1 MTVLQ
6 AVADKANAKLLRIA
20 RREQAAR
27 MPHAGFVHLRLHS
40 AYSMLEGAIQPED
53 LAKACRKGGFPA
65 GALVD
70 RGNMFAAMDYSY
82 AAKDAGVQPIIGAMV
97 AVERPGSRTAL
108 TRPVFD
114 WLVLLTQDQAGYSNL
129 ISLVS
134 QAHLGADPTDDPHL
148 KLTEFDGR
156 TDGLLCLTGGADGAL
171 ARLLADGQPIDD
183 YADALVRL
191 FPGRLY
197 VEISRANDP
206 IEARSEP
213 GLLRLAEA
221 RELPI
226 VATNPVKFIDE
237 RVHLAHDALLC
248 IADSAY
254 VEAEDRRKSNPE
266 HRLKSAAEMRAAF
279 ADLPEALANTVVVA
293 QRCAVAAPSRKPILP
308 RMTSDGASED
318 PALVSAAEAGLIRRL
333 EHAGIIG
340 DAAIPYRDRLAF
352 ELGVI
357 NTMGFPGYF
366 LIVADFIAW
375 AKQQGIPVGPG
386 RGSGAGSVVAWAL
399 TITDLDPL
407 EHGLLFERFLNPD
420 RVSMPDFDIDFC
432 ETRRVEVI
440 KYVQERYGRDQVAQI
455 ITFGKMKARAVLK
468 DVGRVLQMPYGQTD
482 RLSKLVPSHPTDPWT
497 LARTLGIGKDKDGKR
512 YPGLP
517 EFIAERDRDP
527 KVKRLIEIALQLE
540 GLPRH
545 SSTHAAGVV
554 IGDRPLSQLVPL
566 YRDPRSDMP
575 VTQFEMK
582 AVEKAGLVKFDF
594 LGLKTLSVLDR
605 AAKLLKDRG
614 VSVDWLNL
622 PLDDPEV
629 YKLLA
634 RADTVGVFQFES
646 EGMRRALGQVRPDC
660 FGDIVALGALYRPGP
675 MDNIPSFANRKH
687 KREEVELLHPLMEPI
702 LRETYGIIVYQEQVM
717 QIARTLAGYSLGEAD
732 LLRRAM
738 GKKIHAEMVAQKERF
753 AEGADKNGIDKATA
767 SAIFD
772 LVLKFANYGF
782 NKSHAAA
789 YALVSF
795 QTAWLKAHHPVE
807 FFAASM
813 AYDIT
818 NTDRLAAFT
827 EDARRSGVRVLPP
840 CINRSQADFSVEDGA
855 VRYALAALKNVGEKA
870 MEVVVAGRGP
880 GYAAL
885 PAFSKNVDPKLL
897 NKRQLESLIAA
908 GCFDGIEPNRAGV
921 YLLAEAILGTAQAA
935 AEARD
940 SAQAA
945 LFGESTDQGLAMLV
959 PANAGWSMAE
969 TMAQEKEAFGFYF
982 SGHPVEAW
990 RPVLDAQ
997 GAKSFAEVAALPAPP
1012 GGGRQGVVMAG
1023 LIEDIRW
1030 RTPQTGKGNRYMLIT
1045 LSDRSGQY
1053 VASCF
1058 DEETQLRIEAIAGD
1072 APSVLLHAELMWR
1085 EGEEVPR
1092 VTARGVTL
1100 LAEMA
1105 KRVRGRLIIDIAE
1118 PHEVA
1123 ELATLV
1129 GEAKGKGRGELVAA
1143 VSTEAGLARLWLGRD
1158 YLFDSEMMERV
1169 KRAFGAERVLT
1180 EALDPPRLALVG

>member
-1 MTVLQ
+1 
-6 AVADKANAKLLRIA
+6 
-20 RREQAAR
+20 
-27 MPHAGFVHLRLHS
+27 MPHAGFVHLRLFS

-53 LAKACRKGGFPA
+53 IAKASRRGLFPA
-65 GALVD
+65 AGLAD
-70 RGNMFAAMDYSY
+70 RGNMFAAMDFSA
-82 AAKDAGVQPIIGAMV
+82 AAKSSGVQPIIGAMV
-97 AVERPGSRTAL
+97 AVERPGSRSAT
-108 TRPVFD
+108 TRPIHD
-114 WLVLLTQDQAGYSNL
+114 WLVVFAQDSIGYTNL
-129 ISLVS
+129 IALVS
-134 QAHLGADPTDDPHL
+134 AAHLGVEPPEDPHL
-148 KLTEFDGR
+148 TLADFAGR
-156 TDGLLCLTGGADGAL
+156 TAGLLCLTAGADGAL
-171 ARLLADGQPIDD
+171 ARLLADGQAVDG
-183 YADALVRL
+183 YADALMTL

-197 VEISRANDP
+197 IEISRCNDP
-206 IEARSEP
+206 VERRSEA
-213 GLLRLAEA
+213 GLLALAA
-221 RELPI
+221 DHGLPI
-226 VATNPVKFIDE
+226 VATNPVKFLQPN
-237 RVHLAHDALLC
+237 VHLAHDALLC

-254 VEAEDRRKSNPE
+254 VEAEERRRSNPE
-266 HRLKSAAEMRAAF
+266 HRLKSADEMKRAF
-279 ADLPEALANTVVVA
+279 ADLPEAIANTLVIA
-293 QRCAVAAPSRKPILP
+293 RRCAVAAPSRKPILP
-308 RMTSDGASED
+308 RMAEGGESED
-318 PALVSAAEAGLIRRL
+318 PALVAAARAGLEKRLAARAVADPQPYHDRL
-333 EHAGIIG
+333 E
-340 DAAIPYRDRLAF
+340 F

-357 NTMGFPGYF
+357 NAMGFPGYF
-366 LIVADFIAW
+366 LIVADFIGW
-375 AKQQGIPVGPG
+375 AKSQGIPVGPG
-386 RGSGAGSVVAWAL
+386 RGSGAGSVVAWSLA
-399 TITDLDPL
+399 ITDLDPL

-432 ETRRVEVI
+432 ETRRGEVI
-440 KYVQERYGRDQVAQI
+440 QYVQQRYGSAQVAQI

-468 DVGRVLQMPYGQTD
+468 DVGRVLQVPYGQTD

-512 YPGLP
+512 YQGVP

-527 KVKRLIEIALQLE
+527 KIKRLIEIALQLE

-545 SSTHAAGVV
+545 ASTHAAGVV
-554 IGDRPLSQLVPL
+554 IGDRSLSELVPL
-566 YRDPRSDMP
+566 YRDPRSDMA

-605 AAKLLKDRG
+605 AARLLEKRG
-614 VSVDWLNL
+614 VIVDWLDL
-622 PLDDPEV
+622 PLDDPAV
-629 YKLLA
+629 YALLA

-687 KREEVELLHPLMEPI
+687 GRETVALLHPMMEPI

-753 AEGADKNGIDKATA
+753 AEGAAKNGIAVDTA

-789 YALVSF
+789 YALISF

-827 EDARRSGVRVLPP
+827 EDARRSGVAVLPP
-840 CINRSQADFSVEDGA
+840 CINASQADFSVEDGPNGPT

-870 MEVVVAGRGP
+870 MEVVVTGRGA
-880 GYAAL
+880 GYATL
-885 PAFSKNVDPKLL
+885 PAFARNVDPKLL
-897 NKRQLESLIAA
+897 NKRQLESLIAS
-908 GCFDGIEPNRAGV
+908 GCFDGIDANRAGV
-921 YLLAEAILGTAQAA
+921 HLLAEAILATAQSAA
-935 AEARD
+935 AARD
-940 SAQAA
+940 SAQTA
-945 LFGESTDQGLAMLV
+945 LFGDATGVIDEGGLAMLV
-959 PANAGWSMAE
+959 PASASWTMAQ

-990 RPVLDAQ
+990 RPLLDAQ
-997 GAKSFAEVAALPAPP
+997 GARSFTEIAALPAPK

-1023 LIEDIRW
+1023 LIEELRW
-1030 RTPQTGKGNRYMLIT
+1030 RTPQTGKGNRYLLVT

-1058 DEETQLRIEAIAGD
+1058 EEETQTRLEGLAAEAPAIL
-1072 APSVLLHAELMWR
+1072 VQAELMWR
-1085 EGEEVPR
+1085 DGEDVPR
-1092 VTARGVTL
+1092 VTMRGATP

-1105 KRVRGRLIIDIAE
+1105 RRVRSRLVVRLDSHDGVAALMPVIAE
-1118 PHEVA
+1118 A
-1123 ELATLV
+1123 R
-1129 GEAKGKGRGELVAA
+1129 GKGRCELVVEVPTQVGTARLRLA
-1143 VSTEAGLARLWLGRD
+1143 GDLLIDTEAMARLGK
-1158 YLFDSEMMERV
+1158 LFRP
-1169 KRAFGAERVLT
+1169 
-1180 EALDPPRLALVG
+1180 EAITLLPLDPPRLALVG

>member
-1 MTVLQ
+1 
-6 AVADKANAKLLRIA
+6 
-20 RREQAAR
+20 
-27 MPHAGFVHLRLHS
+27 MPPTSAHAGFVHLRLHS

-53 LAKACRKGGFPA
+53 LAKHCRRAGFPA
-65 GALVD
+65 AGLAD
-70 RGNMFAAMDYSY
+70 RGNMFAAMDFSY
-82 AAKDAGVQPIIGAMV
+82 AAKDAGVQPVIGAMV

-108 TRPVFD
+108 TRAVYD
-114 WLVLLTQDQAGYSNL
+114 WLVLYAQNSAGYANL
-129 ISLVS
+129 IALVS
-134 QAHLGADPTDDPHL
+134 QAHLGADPADDPHL
-148 KLTEFDGR
+148 MLADFEGR

-171 ARLLADGQPIDD
+171 ARLLADGQPVED
-183 YADALVRL
+183 YADRLMAL
-191 FPGRLY
+191 FAGRLY
-197 VEISRANDP
+197 VEISRSHDP
-206 IEARSEP
+206 VEQRAEP
-213 GLLRLAEA
+213 GLLRLAQT
-221 RELPI
+221 RDLPI
-226 VATNPVKFIDE
+226 VATNPVKFLDE
-237 RVHLAHDALLC
+237 RVHIAHDALLC

-254 VEAEDRRKSNPE
+254 VEAEDRRKSNPQ
-266 HRLKSAAEMRAAF
+266 HRMKSADEMRKAF
-279 ADLPEALANTVVVA
+279 ADLPEAIANTVVIA
-293 QRCAVAAPSRKPILP
+293 QRCAFAAPSRKPILP
-308 RMTSDGASED
+308 RMAEGGESED
-318 PALVSAAEAGLIRRL
+318 PALVAAAEAGLTRRL
-333 EHAGIIG
+333 ETLGISG
-340 DAAIPYRDRLAF
+340 EAAKPYHDRLAF

-357 NTMGFPGYF
+357 NAMGFPGYF
-366 LIVADFIAW
+366 LIVADFIGW
-375 AKQQGIPVGPG
+375 AKSQGIPVGPG
-386 RGSGAGSVVAWAL
+386 RGSGAGSVVAWSL

-440 KYVQERYGRDQVAQI
+440 KYVQQRYGAAQVAQI

-497 LARTLGIGKDKDGKR
+497 LARTLGQGKDKDGKR

-566 YRDPRSDMP
+566 YRDPRSDMA

-605 AAKLLKDRG
+605 AAKLLANRG
-614 VSVDWLNL
+614 VTVDWLAL

-675 MDNIPSFANRKH
+675 MDNIPSFAARKH
-687 KREEVELLHPLMEPI
+687 RREEVALLHPMMEPI

-753 AEGADKNGIDKATA
+753 AEGAAKNGIEKDTA

-827 EDARRSGVRVLPP
+827 EDARRSGVPVLPP
-840 CINRSQADFSVEDGA
+840 CINASQADFSVETTPAGKLA

-870 MEVVVAGRGP
+870 MEVVVANRGA

-908 GCFDGIEPNRAGV
+908 GCFDAVEPNRAGV

-935 AEARD
+935 AAARE
-940 SAQAA
+940 SAQTA

-959 PANAGWSMAE
+959 PASASWTMAE
-969 TMAQEKEAFGFYF
+969 TMQQEKDAFGFYF

-997 GAKSFAEVAALPAPP
+997 GALSFAEVAALPAPS
-1012 GGGRQGVVMAG
+1012 GGGKKGVVMAG
-1023 LIEDIRW
+1023 LIEEIRW
-1030 RTPQTGKGNRYMLIT
+1030 RTPQTGKGNRYMLVT

-1058 DEETQLRIEAIAGD
+1058 EEDTQNRLEAFGKD
-1072 APSVLLHAELMWR
+1072 SPSVLVQAELMWR
-1085 EGEEVPR
+1085 DGEEVPR
-1092 VTARGVTL
+1092 VTMKGFTL

-1105 KRVRGRLIIDIAE
+1105 RRARGRLVVTLLD
-1118 PHEVA
+1118 VA
-1123 ELATLV
+1123 DVDQLAALV
-1129 GEAKGKGRGELVAA
+1129 ADARGKGRGELVAA
-1143 VSTEAGLARLWLGRD
+1143 VPTAAGLARLWLGRD
-1158 YLFDSEMMERV
+1158 YLLDAETMARV
-1169 KRAFGAERVLT
+1169 AKTFGADRIT
-1180 EALDPPRLALVG
+1180 AEALDPPRLALVG

>member
-1 MTVLQ
+1 
-6 AVADKANAKLLRIA
+6 
-20 RREQAAR
+20 
-27 MPHAGFVHLRLHS
+27 MPHANFVHLRMHS

-53 LAKACRKGGFPA
+53 IAKASRKAGFPA
-65 GALVD
+65 VGLAD
-70 RGNMFAAMDYSY
+70 RGNMFAAMDFSY

-97 AVERPGSRTAL
+97 AIERPGSRTAL
-108 TRPVFD
+108 TRPVYD
-114 WLVLLTQDQAGYSNL
+114 WLVLFAQDSGGYGNL

-134 QAHLGADPTDDPHL
+134 QAHLGADPSDDPHL
-148 KLTEFDGR
+148 LLADLDGR
-156 TDGLLCLTGGADGAL
+156 TDGLIALTGGADGAL
-171 ARLLADGQPIDD
+171 ARLLADGQPIED
-183 YADALVRL
+183 YADMLVRL

-197 VEISRANDP
+197 VEISRSNDP
-206 IEARSEP
+206 IEQRSEP

-221 RELPI
+221 RDLPI
-226 VATNPVKFIDE
+226 VATNPVKFLDE
-237 RVHLAHDALLC
+237 RVHIAHDALLC

-254 VEAEDRRKSNPE
+254 VEAEDRRKSNPQ
-266 HRLKSAAEMRAAF
+266 HRMKSADEMRKLF

-308 RMTSDGASED
+308 RMATDGESES
-318 PALVSAAEAGLIRRL
+318 PALVAQAEAGLARRL
-333 EHAGIIG
+333 ETLGISG
-340 DAAIPYRDRLAF
+340 DATKPYTERLAF

-357 NTMGFPGYF
+357 NAMGFPGYF

-375 AKQQGIPVGPG
+375 AKSQGIPVGPG

-440 KYVQERYGRDQVAQI
+440 KYVQQRYGSAQVAQI

-512 YPGLP
+512 YEGVP

-554 IGDRPLSQLVPL
+554 IGDRPLSELVPL

-605 AAKLLKDRG
+605 AAKLLADRDIE
-614 VSVDWLNL
+614 VDWLNL
-622 PLDDPEV
+622 PLDDPAV
-629 YKLLA
+629 FALLA

-675 MDNIPSFANRKH
+675 MDNIPSFAARKH

-753 AEGADKNGIDKATA
+753 AEGADKNGIDKKTA

-840 CINRSQADFSVEDGA
+840 CINASQADFSVEALAGADAGKYA

-870 MEVVVAGRGP
+870 MEVVVTGRGP

-921 YLLAEAILGTAQAA
+921 HLLAEAILGTAQAA
-935 AEARD
+935 AAARE
-940 SAQAA
+940 SAQTA

-959 PANAGWSMAE
+959 PANASWTMAE

-997 GAKSFAEVAALPAPP
+997 GAKSFAEVAALPAPA

-1023 LIEDIRW
+1023 LIEEVRW

-1058 DEETQLRIEAIAGD
+1058 DDDAQVRIEAIAKES
-1072 APSVLLHAELMWR
+1072 PSVLVQAELMWR
-1085 EGEEVPR
+1085 EGEDVPR
-1092 VTARGVTL
+1092 VTVRGVTL

-1105 KRVRGRLIIDIAE
+1105 RRARGRLV
-1118 PHEVA
+1118 VA
-1123 ELATLV
+1123 LTDASDVSQLADLV
-1129 GEAKGKGRGELVAA
+1129 GDAKGKGRGELVAA
-1143 VSTEAGLARLWLGRD
+1143 VETGVGLARLWLGRD
-1158 YLFDSEMMERV
+1158 YLLDAETMAKV
-1169 KRAFGAERVLT
+1169 ARAFGAERVVA
-1180 EALDPPRLALVG
+1180 EAIDPPRLALVS

>member
-1 MTVLQ
+1 
-6 AVADKANAKLLRIA
+6 
-20 RREQAAR
+20 
-27 MPHAGFVHLRLHS
+27 MPHAGFVHLRLQS

-53 LAKACRKGGFPA
+53 LAKACRKAGFPA

-70 RGNMFAAMDYSY
+70 RGNMFAAMDFSY
-82 AAKDAGVQPIIGAMV
+82 AAKDAGVQPIIGALV
-97 AVERPGSRTAL
+97 AIERPGSRTAL
-108 TRPVFD
+108 TRPVYD
-114 WLVLLTQDQAGYSNL
+114 WLPLLAQDAAGYANL
-129 ISLVS
+129 IALVS
-134 QAHLGADPTDDPHL
+134 DAHLESEPTDEPHVSL
-148 KLTEFDGR
+148 DSLAGR
-156 TDGLLCLTGGADGAL
+156 TEGLIALTGGADGAL
-171 ARLLADGQPIDD
+171 ARLLAESQPIEA
-183 YADALVRL
+183 YAATLMQL

-197 VEISRANDP
+197 IEISRSGDG
-206 IEARSEP
+206 IEARSEA
-213 GLLRLAEA
+213 GLLALAA
-221 RELPI
+221 AQSLPL
-226 VATNPVKFIDE
+226 VATNPVKFLE
-237 RVHLAHDALLC
+237 SHTHLAHDALLC

-254 VEAEDRRKSNPE
+254 VEAEERRRSNPE
-266 HRLKSAAEMRAAF
+266 HRLKSAAEMRDAF
-279 ADLPEALANTVVVA
+279 DDLPEALANTLVIA

-308 RMTSDGASED
+308 RMATDGESED
-318 PALVSAAEAGLIRRL
+318 PALVAAAEAGLDKRL
-333 EHAGIIG
+333 ATLGIT
-340 DAAIPYRDRLAF
+340 DAAAQPYRDRLAF

-357 NTMGFPGYF
+357 NAMGFPGYF

-375 AKQQGIPVGPG
+375 AKAQGIPVGPG

-407 EHGLLFERFLNPD
+407 DHGLLFERFLNPD

-440 KYVQERYGRDQVAQI
+440 KYVQQRYGRDQVAQI

-468 DVGRVLQMPYGQTD
+468 DVGRVLQVPYGQTD

-527 KVKRLIEIALQLE
+527 KVARLIEIALELE

-554 IGDRPLSQLVPL
+554 IGDRPLNQLVPL

-605 AAKLLKDRG
+605 AQKLLEKRG
-614 VSVDWLNL
+614 VKVDWLAL
-622 PLDDPEV
+622 PLDDPAV
-629 YKLLA
+629 YALLA

-646 EGMRRALGQVRPDC
+646 EGMRRALTQVRPDC
-660 FGDIVALGALYRPGP
+660 FADIVALGALYRPGP

-687 KREEVELLHPLMEPI
+687 KREAVELLHPTMEPI
-702 LRETYGIIVYQEQVM
+702 LNETYGIIVYQEQVM

-753 AEGADKNGIDKATA
+753 AEGAAAQNIDKKTA
-767 SAIFD
+767 AAIFD

-789 YALVSF
+789 YALVSY

-827 EDARRSGVRVLPP
+827 EDARRCGVMVLPP
-840 CINRSQADFSVEDGA
+840 CINRSQADFSVEPGPGGDLA
-855 VRYALAALKNVGEKA
+855 VRYALAALKNVGERA
-870 MEVVVAGRGP
+870 MEVVVEGRGK

-885 PAFSKNVDPKLL
+885 PDFSARVDPKLL

-921 YLLAEAILGTAQAA
+921 HMLAEAILGTAQAA
-935 AEARD
+935 AEARE
-940 SAQAA
+940 SAQTA

-959 PANAGWSMAE
+959 PNATWSLAE

-997 GAKSFAEVAALPAPP
+997 GVKSFSEVMDMPAPA
-1012 GGGRQGVVMAG
+1012 GGGRQSITMAG
-1023 LIEDIRW
+1023 LVEDIKW
-1030 RTPQTGKGNRYMLIT
+1030 RTPMSGKGNRYLLVT
-1045 LSDRSGQY
+1045 LSDRTGQY

-1058 DEETQLRIEAIAGD
+1058 EAETQERLEAIAKD
-1072 APSVLLHAELMWR
+1072 APSVLVHGELQWR
-1085 EGEEVPR
+1085 EGEDTPR
-1092 VTARGVTL
+1092 IGVRAITL
-1100 LAEMA
+1100 LSEMA
-1105 KRVRGRLIIDIAE
+1105 RRARGRLVVTLSNPADAMQLANL
-1118 PHEVA
+1118 VA
-1123 ELATLV
+1123 PAR
-1129 GEAKGKGRGELVAA
+1129 GNGRGELVAS
-1143 VSTEAGLARLWLGRD
+1143 VVTEAGVARLTLGRD
-1158 YLFDSEMMERV
+1158 YLLDADMMALV
-1169 KRAFGAERVLT
+1169 VQTFGPGRVLA
-1180 EALDPPRLALVG
+1180 EAIDPPKLALVG